1 MNDSDEAPSQNQVE
15 QYDFIFAHIARMK
28 SSCCGAEIETNDT
41 PIHYYCRGKIVNI
54 AEVGEDKTCD
64 ECREFCQEIPDD
76 VMSKKEILEF
86 CDSYL
91 EIDIYYLEKHLKEI
105 MHKEN
110 LLEFRQALKSVKE
123 HLK

>member
-1 MNDSDEAPSQNQVE
+1 
-15 QYDFIFAHIARMK
+15 MK
-28 SSCCGAEIETNDT
+28 SSCCGAEASRSFGESDDL
-41 PIHYYCRGKIVNI
+41 HCLMCLKKCRAIK
-54 AEVGEDKTCD
+54 
-64 ECREFCQEIPDD
+64 DD
-76 VMSKKEILEF
+76 IMSKKEILKF